1 MLRDWWSSTSAVRI
15 LAGGGRMQSDR
26 TLTTASVGSAA
37 VTSMNVAE
45 NCVVVINTESRDIPN
60 KKTKKNKTEKVQDEK
75 TKQTGAR
82 TQIIT

>member
-60 KKTKKNKTEKVQDEK
+60 KKTKKTKQKRYK
-75 TKQTGAR
+75 TKRQNR
-82 TQIIT
+82 QERERR

>member
-37 VTSMNVAE
+37 VTSMNVAGS
-45 NCVVVINTESRDIPN
+45 CVVVINTESRDIPN
-60 KKTKKNKTEKVQDEK
+60 KRQKNKTEKVQDEK